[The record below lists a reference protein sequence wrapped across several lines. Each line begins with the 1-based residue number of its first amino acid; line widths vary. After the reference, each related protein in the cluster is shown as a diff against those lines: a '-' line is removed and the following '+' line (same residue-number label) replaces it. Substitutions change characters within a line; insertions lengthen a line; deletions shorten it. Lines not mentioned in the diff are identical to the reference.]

1 MAYVWQTSINSGT
14 VILDEFYYSISD
26 TYTEVINNHCPSN
39 YTTVNTEY
47 VQNSDDSYSSNS
59 SKNNTVYTN

>member
-14 VILDEFYYSISD
+14 VVLDEFYYSISD
-26 TYTEVINNHCPSN
+26 TYTEVINNHCPSY

-47 VQNSDDSYSSNS
+47 AENSDDSYSSNS
-59 SKNNTVYTN
+59 SKNYTVYTN